1 MYSIFWKKSRN
12 TWITSIIFPGGFSVV
27 VGKTS
32 GRDSQRLNIGGCKV

>member
-27 VGKTS
+27 VGKLQAEI
-32 GRDSQRLNIGGCKV
+32 RKD